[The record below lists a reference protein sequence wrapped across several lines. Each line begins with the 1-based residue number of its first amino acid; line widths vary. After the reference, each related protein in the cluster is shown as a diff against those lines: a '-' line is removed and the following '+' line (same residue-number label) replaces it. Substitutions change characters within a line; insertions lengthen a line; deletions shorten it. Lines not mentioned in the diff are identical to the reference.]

1 MVDLGLSG
9 FRHQQYP
16 DHPLRGTLWLES
28 SKRVISHRLTDTYAI
43 ISGTIPEFDVIILD
57 VGIQDTAYRAAF
69 MAFNYESFIVEQGEP
84 TPRKEALAASM
95 LGLLFNT
102 IDYTRIIMDN
112 NELVGF
118 CINAGF
124 RPIFRI
130 ISREE
135 EIMFIATHRITQ
147 KFLGRFGAG
156 TQVYLHNRDQHLV
169 MLGPIL
175 LTIGKN
181 IQVSG
186 YNGWITRRVRAFM
199 GTLGLE
205 NYNIIWT
212 ESTYPTIEAMNTI
225 GSFLSASFH
234 LRREIFRIC
243 WAVASLQGRL
253 ANIFKDVISLLKG
266 TSMTHI
272 ILIDEYLYSRYRE
285 LLSIRLLADNHKGM
299 LAAWQFLASLQPH
312 EVYYAKILFD
322 KEQTACLNRNNFPLH
337 TAAAVAA
344 AKFETP
350 SMINYRGTEGQIQSS
365 TLLGTIVENYLKI
378 RLRGAPFALINDWAR
393 FGSPLEAIEFHKQVE
408 QGRDDGDA
416 TIPST
421 QQRGQPVQL
430 PGVPQRD

>member
-1 MVDLGLSG
+1 MV
-9 FRHQQYP
+9 
-16 DHPLRGTLWLES
+16 
-28 SKRVISHRLTDTYAI
+28 
-43 ISGTIPEFDVIILD
+43 
-57 VGIQDTAYRAAF
+57 IQDSVIRAAF
-69 MAFNYESFIVEQGEP
+69 MAYHYASFIIEQGEP

-102 IDYTRIIMDN
+102 IDYTRMILD
-112 NELVGF
+112 NELEGF
-118 CINAGF
+118 CISAGF

-130 ISREE
+130 ISRPD
-135 EIMFIATHRITQ
+135 EIMHIANHQKTQ
-147 KFLGRFGAG
+147 RFLHKFGAG
-156 TQVYLHNRDQHLV
+156 TQVYLNNRNQHLV

-181 IQVSG
+181 IQAEG
-186 YNGWITRRVRAFM
+186 YPGWITRRVRAFM

-205 NYNIIWT
+205 NYNIVWT
-212 ESTYPTIEAMNTI
+212 EATYPTINAMNTA

-243 WAVASLQGRL
+243 WAVASLQGRYS
-253 ANIFKDVISLLKG
+253 NIFKDVISLLKG

-272 ILIDEYLYSRYRE
+272 TLIDEYLYSRYRE

-312 EVYYAKILFD
+312 EFYYAKILFD

-350 SMINYRGTEGQIQSS
+350 SMINYRGAEGQIQSS
-365 TLLGTIVENYLKI
+365 TLLGTIVHNYLSV
-378 RLRGAPFALINDWAR
+378 RLKGSPYALINDWAH
-393 FGSPLEAIEFHKQVE
+393 FGSRLEAIEFHRNVE
-408 QGRDDGDA
+408 QGRDESDA

-430 PGVPQRD
+430 PGVPQRE